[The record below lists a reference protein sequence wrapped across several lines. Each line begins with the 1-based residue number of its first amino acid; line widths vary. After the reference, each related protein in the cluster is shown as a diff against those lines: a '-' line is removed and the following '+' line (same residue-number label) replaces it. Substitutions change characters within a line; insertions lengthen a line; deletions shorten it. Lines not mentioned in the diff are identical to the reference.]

1 MKNKTLAAW
10 LAFLG
15 GPIGLHRFYL
25 KGSTDRI
32 GWLLWIPTTLGL
44 YGVWRAKAF
53 GLDDTLIWLLI
64 PGLGFTVAGCALN
77 AIVFGLSS
85 PEKWNQKY
93 NPGVP
98 LEAPSGRSNWFTIA
112 AVISALLIGTTVLMA
127 SFAFVFQRYFEYQ
140 VEAAQQLSTPEDIKK
155 SAN

>member
-15 GPIGLHRFYL
+15 GPLGLHRFYL
-25 KGSTDRI
+25 KGSADRL
-32 GWLLWIPTTLGL
+32 GWLLWIPTTLGV

-53 GLDDTLIWLLI
+53 GLDDPLIWILI
-64 PGLGFTVAGCALN
+64 PGLGFTVASCALN

-93 NPGVP
+93 NPNAP
-98 LEAPSGRSNWFTIA
+98 LDARSGHSNWFTIA
-112 AVISALLIGTTVLMA
+112 AVISALLIGTTALMS

-140 VEAAQQLSTPEDIKK
+140 VEAAQQLSNPDDIKK